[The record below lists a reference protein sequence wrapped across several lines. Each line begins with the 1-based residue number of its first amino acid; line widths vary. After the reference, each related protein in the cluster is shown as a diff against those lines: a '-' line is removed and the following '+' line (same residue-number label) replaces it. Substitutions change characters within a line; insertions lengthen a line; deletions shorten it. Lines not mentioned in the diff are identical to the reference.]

1 MRDRIA
7 PTQPIVPTAPPPPP
21 PPVNYE
27 YPMSNLAVAPW
38 TNEVPYTPY

>member
-7 PTQPIVPTAPPPPP
+7 PTQPIVPTAPPPPPP

-38 TNEVPYTPY
+38 TNEVP